1 MPARK
6 FTPITRKVNVIIV
19 ISLLLG
25 IGGIIVF
32 FSLAL
37 IREIAAS
44 LEKNLKQHTDTV
56 KVSIR
61 SIMVPG
67 YADIAT
73 RYFEEVTAANPDVS
87 VKLFRENGK
96 PAFSDDNT
104 IRTVNENQGYERFSP
119 NEPRIDV
126 SDIPEQPYFKDALTV
141 SPEEKLVSFQTQKGD
156 AIFFTVYEKLQNRPS
171 CMKCHGATHTIRGVI
186 CIESNITASINKQ
199 TLYLII
205 SYSLFVVLLIGLTV
219 ILTQFLRRTVILPVQ
234 TIGAVC
240 TNVTAGQ
247 FDKRVDIKNNDEI
260 GVLGSTV
267 NQMVQGLYERFKLS
281 KFVSSSTLQSLKT
294 EKAGEKLPL
303 TILFSDI
310 RGFTSYS
317 EKKPPEDVVESLNKM
332 LNFQTEIITE
342 NGGDVDKYVGDE
354 IVAIFTTEN
363 PELSACRTAL
373 LIQKELSEKS
383 GSAYSGL
390 QVGIGIN
397 VGEVILGMIGSE
409 KRADYTVIG
418 DNVNTASRLCNAAKA
433 GQIII
438 AHSIYQRV
446 KASVLTDGPFRVRVK
461 GKDQY
466 LRVYLLKALKKE

>member
-1 MPARK
+1 MPAKK
-6 FTPITRKVNVIIV
+6 FTPITRKVNIIIV

-25 IGGIIVF
+25 IGGIIIF

-37 IREIAAS
+37 VQEIAAS
-44 LEKNLKQHTDTV
+44 LEKNLKQHSDTV

-61 SIMVPG
+61 NIMVPG

-73 RYFEEVTAANPDVS
+73 RYFEEVTTVNPEVS
-87 VKLFRENGK
+87 VKLYRQDGK
-96 PAFSDDNT
+96 LAFSDTST
-104 IRTVNENQGYERFSP
+104 ILTVNENQGYERFST
-119 NEPRIDV
+119 NVPRIIATE
-126 SDIPEQPYFKDALTV
+126 IPVQPYFKEALTV
-141 SPEEKLVSFQTQKGD
+141 SPEEKLVSFQIQRDNGV
-156 AIFFTVYEKLQNRPS
+156 FFTIYERLQNRPR
-171 CMKCHGATHTIRGVI
+171 CMQCHGPLHNFRGVI
-186 CIESNITASINKQ
+186 CIESNITESINKQ
-199 TLYLII
+199 TLYLFV
-205 SYSLFVVLLIGLTV
+205 SYGLFIVILIGLTIV
-219 ILTQFLRRTVILPVQ
+219 LTQFVKRTVILPVKI
-234 TIGAVC
+234 IGSVC
-240 TNVTAGQ
+240 TSVTEGQ
-247 FDKRVDIKNNDEI
+247 FDKRVDINNNDEI

-281 KFVSSSTLQSLKT
+281 KFVSSSTLQALKVD
-294 EKAGEKLPL
+294 KAGEKLPL

-342 NGGDVDKYVGDE
+342 MGGDVDKYVGDE

-363 PELSACRTAL
+363 PELSACRAAL
-373 LIQKELSEKS
+373 RIQSELSEKS
-383 GSAYSGL
+383 SSLYSGL
-390 QVGIGIN
+390 EVGIGIN

-418 DNVNTASRLCNAAKA
+418 DNVNTASRLCRAAKA

-438 AHSIYQRV
+438 ADSIYQKV
-446 KASVLTDGPFRVRVK
+446 KTEIQAEGPFRVRVK

-466 LRVYLLKALKKE
+466 LRVYLLKTL